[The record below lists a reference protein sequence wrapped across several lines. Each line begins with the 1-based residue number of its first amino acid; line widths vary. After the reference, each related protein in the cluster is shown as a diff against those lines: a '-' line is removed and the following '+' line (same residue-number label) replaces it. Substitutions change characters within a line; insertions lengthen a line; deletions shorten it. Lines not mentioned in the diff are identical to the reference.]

1 MDTEIYRERVLP
13 SAATFSLAPMFA
25 VFIYGVW
32 LPLNEVVGV
41 VSGVLAGTALALIF
55 WLKAPVIEVS
65 KEFLSVG
72 RARIPRAHL
81 GAVEIVPAEDSFA
94 ARGHQLDSR
103 AFTSFQASVRT
114 MLRVNVDDASDPTPY
129 LLFSTRKPEAV
140 KAALS

>member
-81 GAVEIVPAEDSFA
+81 GD
-94 ARGHQLDSR
+94 D
-103 AFTSFQASVRT
+103 
-114 MLRVNVDDASDPTPY
+114 RVMVISD
-129 LLFSTRKPEAV
+129 
-140 KAALS
+140 

>member
-32 LPLNEVVGV
+32 LPLNEAVGV
-41 VSGVLAGTALALIF
+41 VSGVLAGSALALIF

-72 RARIPRAHL
+72 RARIPRANL
-81 GAVEIVPAEDSFA
+81 GAVEIVPAEESFA

-140 KAALS
+140 KEALS

>member
-13 SAATFSLAPMFA
+13 SAATFSLAPMLA

-41 VSGVLAGTALALIF
+41 VSGAVAGSALALIF
-55 WLKAPVIEVS
+55 WLKAPVIAVS
-65 KEFLSVG
+65 KQFLSVG

-81 GAVEIVPAEDSFA
+81 GDVEIVPAEDSFA

-129 LLFSTRKPEAV
+129 LLFNTRKPEAV
-140 KAALS
+140 KKALS

>member
-13 SAATFSLAPMFA
+13 SAATFSLAPMLA

-32 LPLNEVVGV
+32 LPLNELVGII
-41 VSGVLAGTALALIF
+41 SGAVAGVALGLIF
-55 WLKAPVIEVS
+55 WLKAPVIAVS

-72 RARIPRAHL
+72 RARIPRTHL
-81 GAVEIVPAEDSFA
+81 GAIEIVPAEDSFA